1 MGRQMRRRAE
11 GSGKMAD
18 ELREKNIDESD
29 QMSEDARKAYYGSDV
44 MYGFNGIQNLIDTGY
59 KGAPSTATNNVPSTV
74 TNNAPS
80 TATNAVA
87 GENSVD
93 SGGVGGTT
101 EEDRRANKVRE
112 TVTSDINIRG
122 QSNSRLPPERNLVDH
137 YSGSAT
143 APAAQESDE
152 IRKKRLELDAGLRM
166 KGMEAA
172 LELWKKQRDDRQ
184 ALRDRELA
192 FDEWN
197 AKNQIAEKKALL
209 NKLSGTYSMS
219 WSGRATLTNGRFTH
233 DWSGTAF
240 NRYQTL
246 IDQLNKGGLTAKN
259 PYSEAAV
266 SSDDSLDMPDWLS
279 ELVSST
285 ERKSAQELKRGSG
298 DIKMSVREPQQP
310 KPQQSKRPKYIMVPK
325 YNLNWGSAAY
335 GRKSKVVVAMDPSI
349 NPQAAGNDPLFTAR
363 MERRFGHVEPS
374 SYTPQL
380 EVYNYGQDNGS
391 SPRDY
396 KRPRF
401 AINKYVPVREP
412 NNRGPQLDVGGPA
425 YRTTADEFIGYRQ
438 KLLARQ
444 RKYKEEV
451 KEKDKKKAKK

>member
-1 MGRQMRRRAE
+1 MRRRAE

-29 QMSEDARKAYYGSDV
+29 QMSEDAWKAYHGSDV
-44 MYGFNGIQNLIDTGY
+44 KYGFNGIQNLIDTGY
-59 KGAPSTATNNVPSTV
+59 KGGPSTATNNAPSTV
-74 TNNAPS
+74 M
-80 TATNAVA
+80 NAVA

-152 IRKKRLELDAGLRM
+152 IRKKRLELDAGLRV
-166 KGMEAA
+166 KGIEAA
-172 LELWKKQRDDRQ
+172 LELWKNQRDDRR

-197 AKNQIAEKKALL
+197 AKNQTAEKKALL
-209 NKLSGTYSMS
+209 NKLSGMYSVS

-233 DWSGTAF
+233 DWSGTVF

-259 PYSEAAV
+259 PYSEVAA

-279 ELVSST
+279 ELASST
-285 ERKSAQELKRGSG
+285 ERKSAPELKRGSG
-298 DIKMSVREPQQP
+298 DIKMSVREPQQPKPQQP

-438 KLLARQ
+438 KLLAR
-444 RKYKEEV
+444 
-451 KEKDKKKAKK
+451 

>member
-29 QMSEDARKAYYGSDV
+29 QMSEDAWKVYRGSDV

-59 KGAPSTATNNVPSTV
+59 KGVPSTATNNVPSTA

-80 TATNAVA
+80 TATTAANTADT
-87 GENSVD
+87 S
-93 SGGVGGTT
+93 GVGGNAKEGVKSAQKKTVID
-101 EEDRRANKVRE
+101 EIDIGAQRE
-112 TVTSDINIRG
+112 VAGSSERG
-122 QSNSRLPPERNLVDH
+122 VNS
-137 YSGSAT
+137 G
-143 APAAQESDE
+143 AAASPIESDA
-152 IRKKRLELDAGLRM
+152 IVAKRLETDTALRM

-172 LELWKKQRDDRQ
+172 LDLWKKQRDDRQ

-209 NKLSGTYSMS
+209 NKLSGLYSVS

-285 ERKSAQELKRGSG
+285 ERKSAPELKRGSG
-298 DIKMSVREPQQP
+298 DIKMSVREPEQP

-325 YNLNWGSAAY
+325 YGLNWGSAAY

-391 SPRDY
+391 SPRGY